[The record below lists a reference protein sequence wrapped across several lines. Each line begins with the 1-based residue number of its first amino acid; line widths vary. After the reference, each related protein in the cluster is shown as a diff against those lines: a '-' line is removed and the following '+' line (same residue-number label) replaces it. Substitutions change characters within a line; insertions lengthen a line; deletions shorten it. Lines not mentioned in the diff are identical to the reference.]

1 MTVAVTTLRTSIA
14 SALSN
19 AGVWD
24 TFSYVPATPT
34 ANSVVLR
41 YADPMLEPSNN
52 KYNIGVKAN
61 FTITCIVPMLDNQ
74 ASIIALE
81 EMVCAV
87 FLKLSA
93 STINFTVESVSA
105 PAVLQEA
112 QEMMTSTININTM
125 TTWS

>member
-1 MTVAVTTLRTSIA
+1 MTVAVTTLRASIA

-52 KYNIGVKAN
+52 QYNVGAKAN
-61 FTITCIVPMLDNQ
+61 FTFGIAGSSRDDGQHNQ
-74 ASIIALE
+74 HKHTNNLE
-81 EMVCAV
+81 LNNDTYRRGHC
-87 FLKLSA
+87 LS
-93 STINFTVESVSA
+93 
-105 PAVLQEA
+105 
-112 QEMMTSTININTM
+112 
-125 TTWS
+125 